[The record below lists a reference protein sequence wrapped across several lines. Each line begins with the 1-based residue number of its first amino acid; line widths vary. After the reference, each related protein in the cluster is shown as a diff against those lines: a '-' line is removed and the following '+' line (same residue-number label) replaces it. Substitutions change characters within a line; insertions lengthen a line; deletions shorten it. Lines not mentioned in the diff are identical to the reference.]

1 MTLYIRSPFNL
12 MRRRMLEPFI
22 DRQWPDFDFDDTMT
36 VPMDVKAE
44 DEGYVITALIP
55 GIKAEDLNIQVVNET
70 VTLSGEFK
78 HERDEDAN
86 YILAERPSGRFSRTL
101 TLPSPLNAGKAE
113 ADLTNGVL
121 TLRVPKAEE
130 AKAKSIKVVS
140 K

>member
-1 MTLYIRSPFNL
+1 MTLYVRSPLSL
-12 MRRRMLEPFI
+12 MRRRMLEPFL
-22 DRQWPDFDFDDTMT
+22 DRQWPDFDFDGSMA

-70 VTLSGEFK
+70 VTISGEFK
-78 HERDEDAN
+78 HERDEEGN
-86 YILAERPSGRFSRTL
+86 YILAEIPAGRFSRTL

-130 AKAKSIKVVS
+130 AKARSIKVIS

>member
-1 MTLYIRSPFNL
+1 MTLYIRSPL
-12 MRRRMLEPFI
+12 SVMRQRMLEPYFN
-22 DRQWPDFDFDDTMT
+22 RQWPDFDFDGTMT
-36 VPMDVKAE
+36 IPMDVIAE

-70 VTLSGEFK
+70 VTISGELK
-78 HERDEDAN
+78 HERDENAS

-130 AKAKSIKVVS
+130 AKAKSIKVIS